1 VKSSDRRLGMDRPV
15 TRRDFLQGTAL
26 GVSGALLPRQVFGSE
41 QAAAGSSPGDPP
53 HAYPPVLTGLRGSHP
68 GSFEVAHALA
78 WNEQRWE
85 APTDLADERYDLIVV
100 GGGISGLASAWYYR
114 EAMGPDARI
123 LILDNHDDFGGHA
136 RRNEFPQ
143 AGPVRLAWGG
153 SVNLEYT
160 GYSRESLALLARLG
174 IEPERLAHDL
184 AFDFDSLGDLGSRLY
199 FDADHYGRD
208 VLAPWLSDDSLS
220 SPEAL
225 DSWAAA
231 LPLSQD
237 SRRSLVRFL
246 TTRDD
251 LLTGMS
257 PQARADYLRHTSYQ
271 SFLIERGG
279 MTPQAAGVFLQQ
291 SHGIWGV
298 GTDALPVS
306 ECLALGMPGGA
317 AVGALPPGLPTA
329 RPEAFAM
336 FPDGNASLARLL
348 VRALIPQV
356 APAGP
361 MEDVVGARFDY
372 ARLDEPASAVRLRL
386 DSTAVAA
393 RNLDAE
399 QGVAVTYVRGGE
411 ACRVRAGRCVLACYN
426 AMIPFLCPDLPAAQI
441 EALRFPVKIPLVI
454 SNVLIAQGTAFERL
468 KLASAYCPGRLHAHV
483 FLVGGVSLGGYRWR
497 WDPEAPTVVQL
508 YGAMAAPQAGP
519 VARDQHRAGRRR
531 LYEMRFEDFEREIR
545 AHLGGLLGLG
555 GFDPAR
561 DIEAITVNRWPHGYA
576 YERNSLSDPEWAPGQ
591 APHELGR
598 RRHGR
603 IAIANSDAQGYAYVD
618 GAIDAAWRATRELI
632 AD

>member
-1 VKSSDRRLGMDRPV
+1 MDRPI
-15 TRRDFLQGTAL
+15 TRRDFLQGTAV
-26 GVSGALLPRQVFGSE
+26 GVTGALLPHQVFGSVG
-41 QAAAGSSPGDPP
+41 ATAGTSPGDPTD
-53 HAYPPVLTGLRGSHP
+53 AYPPVLTGLRGSHP

-78 WNEQRWE
+78 WNEQRWDT
-85 APTDLADERYDLIVV
+85 PTDLADEHYDLIVV
-100 GGGISGLASAWYYR
+100 GGGISGLASAWFYR
-114 EAMGPDARI
+114 DAMGPGARI

-136 RRNEFPQ
+136 RRNEYHQ
-143 AGPVRLAWGG
+143 AGPMRLAWGG

-160 GYSRESLALLARLG
+160 GYSRESLALLAKLG
-174 IEPERLAHDL
+174 IEPERLARDL
-184 AFDFDSLGDLGSRLY
+184 SFDWGSLGDLGSRVY

-208 VLAPWLSDDSLS
+208 VLAPWLDDASLS
-220 SPEAL
+220 SPEVL
-225 DSWAAA
+225 DAWAAA
-231 LPLSQD
+231 LPLSEA

-251 LLTGMS
+251 LLAGMT

-279 MTPQAAGVFLQQ
+279 MTPEAAGVFVQQ

-306 ECLALGMPGGA
+306 ECLALGMPGGE
-317 AVGALPPGLPTA
+317 AVGALPPGIPSP

-336 FPDGNASLARLL
+336 FPDGNASLTRLL
-348 VRALIPQV
+348 VRSLIPAV

-361 MEDVVGARFDY
+361 MEDVVTARFDY
-372 ARLDEPASAVRLRL
+372 ARLDEAASAARLRL

-393 RNLDAE
+393 RNLDAGE
-399 QGVAVTYVRGGE
+399 GVAVTYVRGGR
-411 ACRVRAGRCVLACYN
+411 AYRVRAGRCVLACYN
-426 AMIPFLCPDLPAAQI
+426 SMIPYLCPDLPQEQL

-454 SNVLIAQGTAFERL
+454 SNVLLARGTAFERL
-468 KLASAYCPGRLHAHV
+468 KLASAYCPGRLHAHL
-483 FLVGGVSLGGYRWR
+483 FLVGGVSVGPYRWH
-497 WDPEAPTVVQL
+497 WVPQAPAVVQL
-508 YGAMAAPQAGP
+508 YGAMTAPAAGP
-519 VARDQHRAGRRR
+519 VGRDQHRAGRRR

-545 AHLGGLLGLG
+545 AHLTGMLGPG

-576 YERNSLSDPEWAPGQ
+576 YERNSLSDPEWVAGR
-591 APHELGR
+591 APHEVGR

-603 IAIANSDAQGYAYVD
+603 IAIANSDAQAYAYVD